1 VALLGLIA
9 MSNRPHR
16 PVSMTPWRLEA
27 SESEEDAMWRL
38 HPERQFAIAHD
49 SASLLVRHDS
59 VDRKELLERLNSF
72 VDEEGLEVLAELWAS
87 AEEGSLP
94 RALWRL
100 YQMRHAISLAGD
112 SIGPLIDR
120 GISALNTIDPVVL
133 AAEQPVTP
141 ESLVAIVDEILRGTF
156 AGELAQALERASAL
170 ASVVGAVL
178 LEQPESAVEND
189 YASALQSLA
198 WSDVAK
204 ELSTAGRRERRRQIR

>member
-1 VALLGLIA
+1 

-59 VDRKELLERLNSF
+59 VDRKLLLERLNSF
-72 VDEEGLEVLAELWAS
+72 VDEEGLDVLAELWAS

-100 YQMRHAISLAGD
+100 YQLRHAIATAGD
-112 SIGPLIDR
+112 RIGTLIDR
-120 GISALNTIDPVVL
+120 GINALNTIDPVVL
-133 AAEQPVTP
+133 AAQQPVTP
-141 ESLVAIVDEILRGTF
+141 ESLVCIVDEILTGTF
-156 AGELAQALERASAL
+156 IGELAHALERASAL
-170 ASVVGAVL
+170 ASVVGAGL
-178 LEQPESAVEND
+178 LEQPESDVEAD
-189 YASALQSLA
+189 HASALQSLA

-204 ELSTAGRRERRRQIR
+204 ELSTAARRERRGQLR

>member
-1 VALLGLIA
+1 

-16 PVSMTPWRLEA
+16 PVSMAPWRLEA
-27 SESEEDAMWRL
+27 SESEEDAVWRL
-38 HPERQFAIAHD
+38 HPERQFSIAHD

-100 YQMRHAISLAGD
+100 YQLRHAVSRAIT

-120 GISALNTIDPVVL
+120 GINALNTIDPVVL

-141 ESLVAIVDEILRGTF
+141 ESLVTIVDEILKGTF
-156 AGELAQALERASAL
+156 SGELAHALERASAL
-170 ASVVGAVL
+170 ASVVGAGL
-178 LEQPESAVEND
+178 LEQSECDLEGDHAT
-189 YASALQSLA
+189 ALQSLA

-204 ELSTAGRRERRRQIR
+204 ELSTAAQRERRGQLR

>member
-1 VALLGLIA
+1 

-27 SESEEDAMWRL
+27 SESEEDAIWRL

-49 SASLLVRHDS
+49 SASLLVRHNS
-59 VDRKELLERLNSF
+59 ADRAMLRERLNAF
-72 VDEEGLEVLAELWAS
+72 VDGEGLEVLAELWAS
-87 AEEGSLP
+87 AEEASLP

-100 YQMRHAISLAGD
+100 YQLRHAISSVGD

-141 ESLVAIVDEILRGTF
+141 ESLVAIVDEILQGTF
-156 AGELAQALERASAL
+156 SGELAQALERASSL
-170 ASVVGAVL
+170 ASVVGAGL
-178 LEQPESAVEND
+178 LYQSESGEEND
-189 YASALQSLA
+189 HASTLQSLA

-204 ELSTAGRRERRRQIR
+204 ELATAAQRERRGQLR

>member
-1 VALLGLIA
+1 

-27 SESEEDAMWRL
+27 SESEEDAIWRL

-59 VDRKELLERLNSF
+59 VDRAVLLERLNAF
-72 VDEEGLEVLAELWAS
+72 VDEEGLDVLADLWAS
-87 AEEGSLP
+87 AEEASLP

-100 YQMRHAISLAGD
+100 YQLRHAIASAGD
-112 SIGPLIDR
+112 RIGPLIDR
-120 GISALNTIDPVVL
+120 GVSALNTIDPVVL

-141 ESLVAIVDEILRGTF
+141 ESLVGIMDEILTGTF
-156 AGELAQALERASAL
+156 TGELAHALERSSAL
-170 ASVVGAVL
+170 ASVVGAGL
-178 LEQPESAVEND
+178 LEQSERDPEGD
-189 YASALQSLA
+189 HASALQSLA

-204 ELSTAGRRERRRQIR
+204 ELSTAAQKERRGQLG

>member
-1 VALLGLIA
+1 
-9 MSNRPHR
+9 
-16 PVSMTPWRLEA
+16 
-27 SESEEDAMWRL
+27 MWRL

-100 YQMRHAISLAGD
+100 YQLRHAIASAGD

-141 ESLVAIVDEILRGTF
+141 ESLVGIVDEILTGTF
-156 AGELAQALERASAL
+156 SGELAHALERASAL
-170 ASVVGAVL
+170 ASVVGAGL
-178 LEQPESAVEND
+178 LEQSESDVEGD
-189 YASALQSLA
+189 HATALQSLA

-204 ELSTAGRRERRRQIR
+204 ELSVAAQRERRGQLR